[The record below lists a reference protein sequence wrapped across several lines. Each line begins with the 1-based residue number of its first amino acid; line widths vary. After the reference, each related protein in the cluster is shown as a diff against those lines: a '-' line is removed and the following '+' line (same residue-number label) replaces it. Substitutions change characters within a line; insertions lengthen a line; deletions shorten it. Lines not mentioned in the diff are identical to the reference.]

1 MEERRATIEQ
11 KVALAFAVRLPQS
24 CPDIH
29 THARRGRLRFEDG
42 PVRACRSR
50 GPAIRACERT
60 LAFPLS
66 QRESDRIENLNQI
79 ALVAR
84 TCLLGLVSCL
94 RPDALLSTRAAALA
108 PYGLYRSVS
117 DRSRATVRVLR
128 AMIPLVPVSHA

>member
-1 MEERRATIEQ
+1 MEERRATIKQ

-24 CPDIH
+24 CPVIH

-42 PVRACRSR
+42 ALRACRSR

-94 RPDALLSTRAAALA
+94 RPDAVVVDRAAALA